1 MLLQDLVKKYE
12 LSDETAA
19 FMQQY
24 GFEEA
29 EKNFRW
35 PLEELAPELLAYR
48 WQALQLPWVG

>member
-29 EKNFRW
+29 EKNFR
-35 PLEELAPELLAYR
+35 
-48 WQALQLPWVG
+48 